1 MLDRASSS
9 HKRPLLRSL
18 ATAVP
23 GHVLDQRDVA
33 DAADALFSGRM
44 GNFERLKPVFE
55 NAGIARRYA
64 ACPADWYTRPNDWR
78 ERNDAYVRVSSE
90 LFVDAAGRA
99 LEQAGLGARD
109 IDTIVTV
116 SSTGIAT
123 PTIEARQMH
132 AMGFRDTV
140 RRVPVF
146 GLGCAGGATGLSL
159 AARLGMA
166 EPGANILVVVIELCT
181 LAFQYEET
189 SKSNVVASALFG
201 DGAAAA
207 VLSTSGAD
215 ALGEFEHMGEH
226 TWPETLDIMGWRV
239 DGNGLGVI
247 FDRSIPAFVKKRLRA
262 ATLGFLDAHHLSLED
277 VGGFAFHPGGAK
289 VLDALE
295 AVFELDQGALN
306 IERGVLHDYGN
317 MSAPTVMFVLSRALE
332 AQQGERCLISA
343 LGPGFTASYATLIT

>member
-1 MLDRASSS
+1 MLNIRSLN
-9 HKRPLLRSL
+9 KRPFLRAL
-18 ATAVP
+18 VTAVP
-23 GHVLDQRDVA
+23 PNVLEQRDVA
-33 DAADALFSGRM
+33 VAAEALFSGRM
-44 GNFERLKPVFE
+44 GNFDRMKPVFD

-64 ACPADWYTRPNDWR
+64 ACPADWYTQPNDWQT
-78 ERNDAYVRVSSE
+78 RNDAYVRVSCE
-90 LFVDAAGRA
+90 LFAEATSNA
-99 LEQAGLGARD
+99 LDEAGLTAAE

-123 PTIEARQMH
+123 PTIEVRRMH
-132 AMGFRDTV
+132 GLGFRDTV

-159 AARLGMA
+159 AARLAAA
-166 EPGANILVVVIELCT
+166 EPGSNVLVVVIELCT

-207 VLSTSGAD
+207 VVSTANGD
-215 ALGEFEHMGEH
+215 ALGEFEHTGEH

-247 FDRSIPAFVKKRLRA
+247 FDRSIPAFVKKQMHS
-262 ATLGFLDAHHLSLED
+262 ATSGFLQDYDLSFDD
-277 VGGFAFHPGGAK
+277 VDGFAFHPGGAK

-295 AVFELDQGALN
+295 EVFALDQGVLN
-306 IERGVLHDYGN
+306 TERGVLHDYGN
-317 MSAPTVMFVLSRALE
+317 MSAPTVMFVLSRVLQAG
-332 AQQGERCLISA
+332 QGGRHLISA
-343 LGPGFTASYATLIT
+343 LGPGFTASYATLIN